1 MTDEELRKNFAAIA
15 EEMKE
20 RFNSVG
26 DLVSAVAAHTDQ
38 RIDDLREDMKKRF
51 DGIEQ
56 RIDSLV
62 SRLDRVETNLGAVIL
77 QTTGFNKSLADHDRL
92 IQGALATQGAQ
103 QKAFEAVVKQ
113 LREHKH
119 GNGSVS

>member
-1 MTDEELRKNFAAIA
+1 MTDNELNDRFSGVA
-15 EEMKE
+15 ELI
-20 RFNSVG
+20 R
-26 DLVSAVAAHTDQ
+26 DVANRIDQ
-38 RIDDLREDMKKRF
+38 RF
-51 DGIEQ
+51 DAIEQ

-92 IQGALATQGAQ
+92 IQGALATQSAQ
-103 QKAFEAVVKQ
+103 LRAFDALSRE

-119 GNGSVS
+119 GNGSSPAQSR